1 MRCLWV
7 WDVGKTRLELEVHY
21 PIIVKDGP
29 RAASPASAPLV
40 EAALISKRYRIRYLL
55 HAFRDDGFP
64 STTQQTTFLPL

>member
-40 EAALISKRYRIRYLL
+40 EAALISKRYRIRYMLL
-55 HAFRDDGFP
+55 RDDGFP
-64 STTQQTTFLPL
+64 STIQQTTFLPL

>member
-1 MRCLWV
+1 MSCLWV

-55 HAFRDDGFP
+55 HA
-64 STTQQTTFLPL
+64 SPL